1 MKRFGAGKMVIELRI
16 CSFQNPFSCFFSFF
30 NRVLENTAL
39 FTLMAS
45 FIKEKHKDEAY
56 FPNIFHFTPSAPNHV
71 DSGSKCQVSG
81 GIMQK
86 ADNSFMM

>member
-1 MKRFGAGKMVIELRI
+1 M
-16 CSFQNPFSCFFSFF
+16 
-30 NRVLENTAL
+30 LENTAL
-39 FTLMAS
+39 FTLMAG
-45 FIKEKHKDEAY
+45 FIRENQKDEAS
-56 FPNIFHFTPSAPNHV
+56 FPNIFHFTLSAPSQV